1 MKKEQSGRVFSIGS
15 DYPVI
20 EHCTVSESLYEK
32 NVEFLTIFSM
42 AEETDISK
50 ESYPYYKLLWVFDG
64 SMSVESEG
72 GTRELHTGDQL
83 LIAPETLVGMNTRD
97 GVIYA
102 EIGYRKETQMKGDMI
117 KSGEVFRMSEL
128 LPYSDG
134 KIVNMDLA
142 HNSKMKFMIM
152 SFDEGTGLSEHSA
165 PGEAFVFAL
174 EGEAVIGYEGTEH
187 LLKAGEQ
194 FKFAKGGRHS
204 VSAKGKFKMALL
216 LMLE

>member
-1 MKKEQSGRVFSIGS
+1 MKRERSGNVFSIGR
-15 DYPVI
+15 DYPFV
-20 EHCTVSESLYEK
+20 ENCTVSESLYEK
-32 NVEFLTIFSM
+32 GSEYLTVFSM
-42 AEETDISK
+42 AEDTDISK
-50 ESYPYYKLLWVFDG
+50 ESYPYYKFLWVF
-64 SMSVESEG
+64 G
-72 GTRELHTGDQL
+72 GEMKVVKENDERELRWGEQL
-83 LIAPETLVGMNTRD
+83 LIGPETLVGMNTKS

-102 EIGYRKETQMKGDMI
+102 EIGFRKETEMKGDI
-117 KSGEVFRMSEL
+117 LKSGEVFRLSEL
-128 LPYSDG
+128 LPYSEG

-194 FKFAKGGRHS
+194 FNFAKGGRQS